1 MSEKS
6 SQKEEQARKA
16 VAIESKL
23 PLNAID
29 IESQKDMESGRYH
42 PLRGLHKW
50 FAARPTPAAR
60 LAIIASSYP
69 GEIDSDELLKLM
81 QIAPGRKSGISDYV
95 ERKFG
100 EKRSSGS
107 VDDHY
112 GYPNP
117 NKQSP
122 TAAQLESFHQKLRD
136 MWDGEL
142 PTVLDP
148 TAGRGIIPFE
158 AMRYGL
164 PVKANELNP
173 VPTLIMKVGLEYA
186 PKVGSVSNHISKDR
200 IEKSGVLDEDAKGKT
215 EIGYWRDKIQQTAK
229 EQIEEYYPTE
239 EPDREILNSAFT
251 YIINCESCGGE
262 IPLVMKWWLNKT
274 SAGGDA
280 IKPRYSNGTVE
291 YEYVK
296 VEDAPEGYD
305 PNDGPVSRGDA
316 ECPHCGVVT
325 KSDDIRQKI
334 RENKFEYS
342 IYGVNYQTASGEN
355 KFRAGS
361 DIDAKGMQRAAER
374 VETDFEMMDFLAE
387 PIQGGLNQDQIK
399 RMGMEQWRDIFTPR
413 QLVVTYEYL
422 EAFREFKSDI
432 QKEHTDE
439 KAETILTLLTFAATR
454 TVQDNTRLV
463 PWFDNRGFG
472 NDMFRDNNFALKK
485 MAGENNLSAPR
496 KGYLHTMNRIIE
508 KYEELV
514 EASDGGGDVEVFS
527 GDAAS
532 LTNKIERESIDVS
545 VVDPPYYSS
554 IMYAELSDIFYVV
567 QKAYL
572 RDIFPSLFDTKL
584 TDKES
589 EAVANPSLFNGIA
602 SDEQSQKELA
612 DDYYEEKMEDIFSEQ
627 YNLLSP
633 NGVMTVMF
641 THREMDAWDTLTS
654 ALISAGFTITAT
666 HPIKTEMSDRI
677 GLQGKASADS
687 SILLVARK
695 QTTQSSDRTLWEDV
709 HEEIHQAARK
719 QAEEI
724 LDSGYN
730 ISKTDTA
737 IAAYGPTLRKYAEA
751 FPVVNKKGEEIRPRE
766 ALSQAREAVTGVL
779 AERFLNTE
787 GLEQLDPL
795 TRWYIL
801 SWLIYEND
809 TIPYDEANQ
818 LGVAANVDID
828 NIKSSTKIWGKS
840 KKDIV
845 LKDHNDRVQDIVL
858 LKNDSADN
866 PSSRKYPVNPTDMRF
881 TYTIDTVHAAIHV
894 YEREGAR
901 AAWEWLS
908 DRNLKSNQ
916 EFEATV
922 TALLEVLP
930 SESEMHK
937 ILVNLVSGE
946 TGDYLDIDLGHID
959 ISGRDRQ
966 TELGDHRE

>member
-1 MSEKS
+1 MSEKTP
-6 SQKEEQARKA
+6 QNEEQSGTD
-16 VAIESKL
+16 VAIESKV

-60 LAIIASSYP
+60 LSIIASCYP
-69 GEIDSDELLKLM
+69 EEIDPDELLKLM
-81 QIAPGRKSGISDYV
+81 QIAPGRRSGISDYV
-95 ERKFG
+95 E
-100 EKRSSGS
+100 KRFSENKTSVS

-112 GYPNP
+112 GYSNP
-117 NKQSP
+117 NRQSP
-122 TAAQLESFHQKLRD
+122 TAAQLESFHEKLRD

-164 PVKANELNP
+164 PVKTNELNP

-186 PKVGSVSNHISKDR
+186 PEVGSVTKQITEDR
-200 IEKSGVLDEDAKGKT
+200 IENSEILDEDAKGKT
-215 EIGYWRDKIQQTAK
+215 EIGYWRDKIHQTAK
-229 EQIEEYYPTE
+229 ERINEYYPTE
-239 EPDREILNSAFT
+239 EPGREILNSAFT
-251 YIINCESCGGE
+251 YILDCEACGGE
-262 IPLVMKWWLNKT
+262 IPLAMKWWLNKT
-274 SAGGDA
+274 STGGDA
-280 IKPRYSNGTVE
+280 IRPIYSDGTVR
-291 YEYVK
+291 YEHIK
-296 VEDAPEGYD
+296 VENEPDEYD

-316 ECPHCGVVT
+316 ECPHCDVVT
-325 KSDDIRQKI
+325 EGNDIRQKI
-334 RENKFEYS
+334 REGEFEYS
-342 IYGVNYQTASGEN
+342 IYGVNYQTSGSEN

-361 DIDAKGMQRAAER
+361 KVDAEGMQLAAER
-374 VETDFEMMDFLAE
+374 VSNDFEMMGFLAE
-387 PIQGGLNQDQIK
+387 PIQGGLNQDQIR
-399 RMGMEQWRDIFTPR
+399 RMGMEHWRDVFTPR
-413 QLVVTYEYL
+413 QLVVTYEYVK
-422 EAFREFKSDI
+422 AFREYKSDI
-432 QKEHTDE
+432 QKEHADE
-439 KAETILTLLTFAATR
+439 KAETILTLLTFAGTR

-463 PWFDNRGFG
+463 PWYDSRGYG
-472 NDMFRDNNFALKK
+472 NNMFLDNNFALKK
-485 MAGENNLSAPR
+485 MSGENNLSAAR
-496 KGYLHTMNRIIE
+496 KGYLHTLNRIVE

-514 EASDGGGDVEVFS
+514 AASTGSGDVEVFS
-527 GDAAS
+527 GDAAT
-532 LTNKIERESIDVS
+532 LTDKLEMGSIDVS
-545 VVDPPYYSS
+545 IVDPPYYSS

-572 RDIFPSLFDTKL
+572 KDIFPSLFDTKL

-589 EAVANPSLFNGIA
+589 EAVANPSLFNGLA

-612 DDYYEEKMEDIFSEQ
+612 DAYYEEKMEDIFSEQ
-627 YNLLSP
+627 FKLLSA

-654 ALISAGFTITAT
+654 ALISANFTITAT
-666 HPIKTEMSDRI
+666 HPIKTEMSDRV

-687 SILLVARK
+687 SILLIARK
-695 QTTQSSDRTLWEDV
+695 QTPQSSGRTLWEDV
-709 HEEIHQAARK
+709 QEGIRQAARD

-809 TIPYDEANQ
+809 TIPYDEARQ

-828 NIKSSTKIWGKS
+828 NIKRTTKIWGKS
-840 KKDIV
+840 QKDIV

-858 LKNDSADN
+858 LKSDTTDN
-866 PSSRKYPVNPTDMRF
+866 PSSRKYPVNPTDTRF
-881 TYTIDTVHAAIHV
+881 TYTIDTVHAAKHV
-894 YEREGAR
+894 YEREGPR
-901 AAWEWLS
+901 SAWDWLS
-908 DRNLKSNQ
+908 DRDLKSNR
-916 EFEATV
+916 EFKATI

-930 SESEMHK
+930 SDSDMRETV
-937 ILVNLVSGE
+937 LNLVSGE
-946 TGDYLDIDLGHID
+946 TGDYLDINLDHID
-959 ISGRDRQ
+959 MSGEDRQ
-966 TELGDHRE
+966 TEIGDH

>member
-1 MSEKS
+1 
-6 SQKEEQARKA
+6 
-16 VAIESKL
+16 
-23 PLNAID
+23 
-29 IESQKDMESGRYH
+29 
-42 PLRGLHKW
+42 
-50 FAARPTPAAR
+50 
-60 LAIIASSYP
+60 
-69 GEIDSDELLKLM
+69 
-81 QIAPGRKSGISDYV
+81 
-95 ERKFG
+95 
-100 EKRSSGS
+100 
-107 VDDHY
+107 
-112 GYPNP
+112 
-117 NKQSP
+117 
-122 TAAQLESFHQKLRD
+122 
-136 MWDGEL
+136 
-142 PTVLDP
+142 
-148 TAGRGIIPFE
+148 
-158 AMRYGL
+158 
-164 PVKANELNP
+164 
-173 VPTLIMKVGLEYA
+173 
-186 PKVGSVSNHISKDR
+186 
-200 IEKSGVLDEDAKGKT
+200 
-215 EIGYWRDKIQQTAK
+215 
-229 EQIEEYYPTE
+229 
-239 EPDREILNSAFT
+239 
-251 YIINCESCGGE
+251 
-262 IPLVMKWWLNKT
+262 
-274 SAGGDA
+274 
-280 IKPRYSNGTVE
+280 
-291 YEYVK
+291 
-296 VEDAPEGYD
+296 
-305 PNDGPVSRGDA
+305 
-316 ECPHCGVVT
+316 
-325 KSDDIRQKI
+325 
-334 RENKFEYS
+334 
-342 IYGVNYQTASGEN
+342 
-355 KFRAGS
+355 
-361 DIDAKGMQRAAER
+361 
-374 VETDFEMMDFLAE
+374 
-387 PIQGGLNQDQIK
+387 
-399 RMGMEQWRDIFTPR
+399 
-413 QLVVTYEYL
+413 
-422 EAFREFKSDI
+422 
-432 QKEHTDE
+432 
-439 KAETILTLLTFAATR
+439 
-454 TVQDNTRLV
+454 
-463 PWFDNRGFG
+463 
-472 NDMFRDNNFALKK
+472 
-485 MAGENNLSAPR
+485 
-496 KGYLHTMNRIIE
+496 
-508 KYEELV
+508 
-514 EASDGGGDVEVFS
+514 
-527 GDAAS
+527 
-532 LTNKIERESIDVS
+532 
-545 VVDPPYYSS
+545 
-554 IMYAELSDIFYVV
+554 MYAELSDIFYVV

-572 RDIFPSLFDTKL
+572 KDIFPSLFDTKL